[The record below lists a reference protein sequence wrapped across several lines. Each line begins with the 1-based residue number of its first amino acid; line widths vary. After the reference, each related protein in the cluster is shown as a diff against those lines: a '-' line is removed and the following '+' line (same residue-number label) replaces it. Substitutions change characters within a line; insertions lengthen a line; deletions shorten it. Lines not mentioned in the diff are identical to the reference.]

1 MSIERTLVLIKPDG
15 VARRL
20 TGLTI
25 DKLETTGLDI
35 VAAGVVKVSDKLARD
50 HYREHEGKPFFEPVV
65 KFLKGEFHPATA
77 GRVFAFVFSGENAV
91 KEIRRVV
98 GATNPDNAEPGTIR
112 GMFGRNRD
120 GVMENVV
127 HASSN
132 PTDAEREIALWF
144 PNSTQK

>member
-1 MSIERTLVLIKPDG
+1 MAIERTLVLIKPDG

-25 DKLETTGLDI
+25 DKLESTGLDI

-50 HYREHEGKPFFEPVV
+50 HYREHEGKAFFEPVV
-65 KFLKGEFHPATA
+65 KFLKGEFHPKTN

-132 PTDAEREIALWF
+132 TTDAEREIALWF
-144 PNSTQK
+144 PESSRK